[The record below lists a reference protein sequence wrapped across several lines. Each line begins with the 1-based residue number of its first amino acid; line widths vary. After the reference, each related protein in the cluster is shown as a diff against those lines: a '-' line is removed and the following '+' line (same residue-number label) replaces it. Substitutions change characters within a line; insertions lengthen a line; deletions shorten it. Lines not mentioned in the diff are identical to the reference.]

1 MKTLARKT
9 VRSRTFTQARPALSV
24 VREPKKAAVPFAL
37 RRRTFVLSLLGGA
50 AAVAAGCSDDPV
62 NNGSTS
68 SSSSSSS
75 SSGSGLMC
83 TPGYVCIPEIKEGED
98 IFAYIDRIKGAYD
111 HEFYKAIIGA
121 ANEYKEGDE
130 SLGISA
136 DNQTTRDN
144 ARTLLGNTKIGP
156 LADKPMLDDN
166 VYAAIMAATDSA
178 VLTANRDMT
187 MTQLKAA
194 LLEKTEADIKQLMV
208 GLPSDII
215 GMIVKL
221 MTNDDLIKVGQTVF
235 NPLPGTQIGAKGYM
249 GARIQPNSPT
259 DDPVDILWQVFNG
272 WAFAVGDVVLG
283 NNPVSSLVSDVH
295 QIELTLKDAL
305 ETFNLQDVFP
315 HCCLAHIDVQAEV
328 EKQFPGSTAL
338 WFQSL
343 GSTDDANATFDVTAA
358 KMMTHAATRSGKY
371 GLYFETGQGADATN
385 GHGAGFDMVVH
396 ESRKYG
402 FARALHKAVGEA
414 QAKAGNPV
422 APWVHLNDVAGFIGP
437 EIFRTKEQLVR
448 CCLEDIV
455 MGKLHGLPIGLDIC
469 STLHMSV
476 SLDDLDW
483 CIEQI
488 MPANPAYLMGLPTK
502 NDPMLSYLTT
512 AYQDHVRIRKNFGYK
527 VADKMWDFFV
537 NTLGVVNADGT
548 PTQYFGN
555 VKYVYAK
562 YMNAKGLDTR
572 PVDQIINDP
581 ATQTILDGIKKRG
594 VFIAEGTG
602 TNPWDLN
609 PTMDAYIRLLY
620 EDGKKSIFAEL
631 PANFATS
638 VANAVTVWT
647 GSASREDYILHP
659 TTGEKIKDD
668 AVKVLETL
676 RDQQKGAYNVQ
687 IMISDGLNA
696 YAITDKDHL
705 APYLSAVRTALE
717 AAGYAVAPEHIVCT
731 SGRVRAGYHAGEILF
746 GSIAD
751 KTSKRAIL
759 HIIGERPG
767 SEHHSY
773 SVYISAPPVDTWSKP
788 GTVDHDITKVVAG
801 IADTALLPAT
811 EAVQKT
817 MEIITALFA

>member
-1 MKTLARKT
+1 MKTLARQTPRARISK
-9 VRSRTFTQARPALSV
+9 QARPALAV
-24 VREPKKAAVPFAL
+24 VREPKKNAAQFAL
-37 RRRTFVLSLLGGA
+37 RRRTFVLSLLGGVSA
-50 AAVAAGCSDDPV
+50 AMAGCDPTPQPAKPPV
-62 NNGSTS
+62 DS
-68 SSSSSSS
+68 
-75 SSGSGLMC
+75 C
-83 TPGYVCIPEIKEGED
+83 TNKVCIAEIKTGED
-98 IFAYIDRIKGAYD
+98 IFAYIDRVKGAYD
-111 HEFYKAIIGA
+111 HEFYKAILGA

-136 DNQTTRDN
+136 DTQQTRDN
-144 ARTLLGNTKIGP
+144 ARLLLGNTKLGP
-156 LADKPMLDDN
+156 LADKPMASDN
-166 VYAAIMAATDSA
+166 IYTEIMKATDA
-178 VLTANRDMT
+178 TVLDAQREIT
-187 MTQLKAA
+187 MAQLKE
-194 LLEKTEADIKQLMV
+194 LLLTKTEAEIKAVMV

-215 GMIVKL
+215 GMVVKL
-221 MTNDDLIKVGQTVF
+221 MSNDELIKVGQTVF
-235 NPLPGTQIGAKGYM
+235 NPLPGTNIGAKGYM

-283 NNPVSSLVSDVH
+283 NNPVSSLVSSVH

-305 ETFNLQDVFP
+305 EAFNLQDVHP

-343 GSTDDANATFDVTAA
+343 GSTDAANATFDVTAA
-358 KMMTHAATRSGKY
+358 KMMSHAATRSGKY

-385 GHGAGFDMVVH
+385 GHGDGFDMVIH

-402 FARALHKAVGEA
+402 FARALKKAVGEA
-414 QAKAGNPV
+414 QAKAGQPV

-527 VADKMWDFFV
+527 VEDKMWDFFV
-537 NTLGVVNADGT
+537 NTLGVVNADGS

-562 YMNAKGLDTR
+562 YMQAKGDMRT
-572 PVDQIINDP
+572 VDQIITDP
-581 ATQTILDGIKKRG
+581 ATQTILDEIKARG

-602 TNPWDLN
+602 ANPWDLN
-609 PTMDAYIRLLY
+609 PDMDKYIRTLY

-631 PANFATS
+631 PADFANS
-638 VANAVTVWT
+638 VANAVTVAT
-647 GSASREDYILHP
+647 LSANREDYILHP
-659 TTGEKIKDD
+659 GTGEMFVAPD
-668 AVKVLETL
+668 AVTPTEAVKTLEKL
-676 RDQQKGAYNVQ
+676 RDQQAGKFDVQ

-705 APYLSAVRTALE
+705 APYLADVRTKLE
-717 AAGYAVAPEHIVCT
+717 AAGYKVAPEHIVCT
-731 SGRVRAGYHAGEILF
+731 SGRVRAGYEAGEILF

-751 KTSKRAIL
+751 ATSRRAIV

-767 SEHHSY
+767 SEHHAY
-773 SVYISAPPVDTWSKP
+773 SVYISMPSVATWKA
-788 GTVDHDITKVVAG
+788 GTLDHDKTRVVAG
-801 IADTALLPAT
+801 IADTAYLPSAAAT
-811 EAVQKT
+811 ETVNHLDDIKSKP
-817 MEIITALFA
+817 EFA

>member
-1 MKTLARKT
+1 
-9 VRSRTFTQARPALSV
+9 
-24 VREPKKAAVPFAL
+24 
-37 RRRTFVLSLLGGA
+37 
-50 AAVAAGCSDDPV
+50 
-62 NNGSTS
+62 
-68 SSSSSSS
+68 
-75 SSGSGLMC
+75 MC
-83 TPGYVCIPEIKEGED
+83 TAGYVCIPEIQPGED
-98 IFAYIDRIKGAYD
+98 VFAYVQRIKGAYD
-111 HEFYKAIIGA
+111 HSFYKAVIGA

-144 ARTLLGNTKIGP
+144 ARTLVGNTKVGP
-156 LADKPMLDDN
+156 LADKPMADDN
-166 VYAAIMAATDSA
+166 VYKAILAATDLT
-178 VLTANRDMT
+178 VLDANRDMT
-187 MTQLKAA
+187 MSQLKD
-194 LLEKTEADIKQLMV
+194 LLLTKTEAEIKKIMV
-208 GLPSDII
+208 GLPSDVI
-215 GMIVKL
+215 GMVVKL
-221 MTNDDLIKVGQTVF
+221 MTNDELIKVGQTVF
-235 NPLPGTQIGAKGYM
+235 NPLPGTTIGAKGYM

-259 DDPVDILWQVFNG
+259 DDPTDILWQVFNG

-283 NNPVSSLVSDVH
+283 NNPVSSLISDVH

-305 ETFNLQDVFP
+305 EAFNLQDILP
-315 HCCLAHIDVQAEV
+315 HCCLSHIDVQAEV

-343 GSTDDANATFDVTAA
+343 GSTDAANATFDVTTE
-358 KMMTHAATRSGKY
+358 KMMAHAATRSGKY

-385 GHGAGFDMVVH
+385 GHGDGFDMVVH

-402 FARALHKAVGEA
+402 FARALHKAVGAA
-414 QAKAGNPV
+414 QAKAGKPV

-488 MPANPAYLMGLPTK
+488 MPANPAYLMALPTK

-512 AYQDHVRIRKNFGYK
+512 AFQDHVRIRKNFGYK
-527 VADKMWDFFV
+527 VEDKMWDFFV
-537 NTLGVVNADGT
+537 NTLGVINMDGS

-562 YMNAKGLDTR
+562 YLKAKGDPRTLDAIMM
-572 PVDQIINDP
+572 DA
-581 ATQTILDGIKKRG
+581 ATQQTLDDIKKRG

-609 PTMDAYIRLLY
+609 PAMDTYIRFLY

-631 PANFATS
+631 PASFANT

-647 GSASREDYILHP
+647 GSANREDYILHP
-659 TTGEKIKDD
+659 PTGEKIKSD
-668 AVKVLETL
+668 AVTVLETL
-676 RDQQKGAYNVQ
+676 RDKQAGAYNVQ

-696 YAITDKDHL
+696 LAITDKDHL
-705 APYLSAVRTALE
+705 APYLADVRTKLE
-717 AAGYAVAPEHIVCT
+717 AAGYKIAPEHIVCT
-731 SGRVRAGYHAGEILF
+731 SGRVRAGYHAGEILY
-746 GSIAD
+746 GSLAD

-773 SVYISAPPVDTWSKP
+773 SVYISAPTVDVWSKP
-788 GTVDHDITKVVAG
+788 GTLDHDVTQVVAG
-801 IADTALLPAT
+801 IADTALTPIQA
-811 EAVQKT
+811 ADKT
-817 MEIITALFA
+817 LLIMTDLFK

>member
-1 MKTLARKT
+1 
-9 VRSRTFTQARPALSV
+9 
-24 VREPKKAAVPFAL
+24 
-37 RRRTFVLSLLGGA
+37 
-50 AAVAAGCSDDPV
+50 
-62 NNGSTS
+62 
-68 SSSSSSS
+68 
-75 SSGSGLMC
+75 MC
-83 TPGYVCIPEIKEGED
+83 TAGKVCIPEILPGED
-98 IFAYIDRIKGAYD
+98 VFAYVERRKGTFH
-111 HEFYKAIIGA
+111 HEFYKAVIGA
-121 ANEYKEGDE
+121 ANEYKEGDDA
-130 SLGISA
+130 LGISA

-144 ARTLLGNTKIGP
+144 ARTLLANTKIGA
-156 LADKPMLDDN
+156 LADKPMVSDEVYKLVMGATDAAVLDAN
-166 VYAAIMAATDSA
+166 REMTMAALKDFL
-178 VLTANRDMT
+178 LT
-187 MTQLKAA
+187 KP
-194 LLEKTEADIKQLMV
+194 EADIKALMV

-221 MTNDDLIKVGQTVF
+221 MTNDELIKIGQTVF
-235 NPLPGTQIGAKGYM
+235 NPLPGTNIGAKGYM

-259 DDPVDILWQVFNG
+259 DHPEDILWQVFNG

-283 NNPVSSLVSDVH
+283 NNPVSSLVSSVH
-295 QIELTLKDAL
+295 QIELTLKDVL
-305 ETFNLQDVFP
+305 ETFGVQDILP

-343 GSTDDANATFDVTAA
+343 GSTDPSNATFDVTAE
-358 KMMTHAATRSGKY
+358 KMLAHAATRTGKY

-385 GHGAGFDMVVH
+385 GHGDGFDMVVH
-396 ESRKYG
+396 EARKYG

-437 EIFRTKEQLVR
+437 EIFRDKEQLVR
-448 CCLEDIV
+448 CCLEDIA

-488 MPANPAYLMGLPTK
+488 MPANPAYLMALPTK

-512 AYQDHVRIRKNFGYK
+512 AFQDHVRIRENFGYK
-527 VADKMWDFFV
+527 VEDKMWQFFQ
-537 NTLGVVNADGT
+537 TLGVIDAMGK

-562 YMNAKGLDTR
+562 YLKAKGDMRT
-572 PVDQIINDP
+572 VDEIMADA
-581 ATQTILDGIKKRG
+581 ATQQILDDIKKRG
-594 VFIAEGTG
+594 VFIAEGHG
-602 TNPWDLN
+602 ANPWDLN
-609 PTMDAYIRLLY
+609 PTMDAYIRFLY

-631 PANFATS
+631 PSEFVNT

-647 GSASREDYILHP
+647 GSKDREDYILHP
-659 TTGEKIKDD
+659 PTGEKIKDD
-668 AVKVLETL
+668 AVMALETL
-676 RDQQKGAYNVQ
+676 RDKQAGAYNVQ

-696 YAITDKDHL
+696 YAITDQDHL
-705 APYLSAVRTALE
+705 APYLSDVRTKLE
-717 AAGYAVAPEHIVCT
+717 AAGYKVAPEHIVCT

-746 GSIAD
+746 GQIAD
-751 KTSKRAIL
+751 KQSKRAIL

-773 SVYISAPPVDTWSKP
+773 SVYISAPKVSVWSVP

-801 IADTALLPAT
+801 IADTALLPT
-811 EAVQKT
+811 
-817 MEIITALFA
+817 TAADQTLQILGELFALP

>member
-1 MKTLARKT
+1 MKTLARQSA
-9 VRSRTFTQARPALSV
+9 RSRTVAQARSAISLV
-24 VREPKKAAVPFAL
+24 AEPKTTAPLAL
-37 RRRTFVLSLLGGA
+37 RRRTFVLSLLGGVS
-50 AAVAAGCSDDPV
+50 AVAAGCTTDPPV
-62 NNGSTS
+62 KPNPVVDS
-68 SSSSSSS
+68 
-75 SSGSGLMC
+75 C
-83 TPGYVCIPEIKEGED
+83 TTGKVCIAEIKAGED
-98 IFAYIDRIKGAYD
+98 VFAYVQRIKGKYD
-111 HEFYKAIIGA
+111 HAFYKAVIGA

-144 ARTLLGNTKIGP
+144 ARTLLANTKIGP
-156 LADKPMLDDN
+156 LADKPMADDN
-166 VYAAIMAATDSA
+166 VYKAIVAATDAA

-187 MTQLKAA
+187 MAQFKD
-194 LLEKTEADIKQLMV
+194 LLLTKTEAEIKAVMV

-215 GMIVKL
+215 GMIVKI
-221 MTNDDLIKVGQTVF
+221 MTNDELIKVGQTVF
-235 NPLPGTQIGAKGYM
+235 NPLPGTNIGAKGYM

-259 DDPVDILWQVFNG
+259 DDSTDILWQVFNG
-272 WAFAVGDVVLG
+272 WAFGVGDVVLG
-283 NNPVSSLVSDVH
+283 NNPVSSVLSDVH

-305 ETFNLQDVFP
+305 ETFNLQNIFP
-315 HCCLAHIDVQAEV
+315 HCCLAHIDIQADI

-343 GSTDDANATFDVTAA
+343 GSTDAANATFDVTAD
-358 KMMTHAATRSGKY
+358 KMMAHAANRTGKY

-385 GHGAGFDMVVH
+385 GHGDGFDMVVH

-402 FARALHKAVGEA
+402 FARALTKAVGEA
-414 QAKAGNPV
+414 QAKAGKPV

-488 MPANPAYLMGLPTK
+488 MPANPAYLMALPTK

-527 VADKMWDFFV
+527 VEDKMWDFFV
-537 NTLGVVNADGT
+537 NTLGVVNMDGS

-562 YMNAKGLDTR
+562 YLIAKGDPRT
-572 PVDQIINDP
+572 VDAIMMDP
-581 ATQTILDGIKKRG
+581 ATQQILDDIKKRG
-594 VFIAEGTG
+594 VFIAEGFG
-602 TNPWDLN
+602 ANPWDLN

-620 EDGKKSIFAEL
+620 AEGKKSIFAEL
-631 PANFATS
+631 PADFANS
-638 VANAVTVWT
+638 VAQAVTVWT
-647 GSASREDYILHP
+647 GSADRNDYILHP
-659 TTGEKIKDD
+659 PTGEKIKDD

-676 RDQQKGAYNVQ
+676 RDKQAGAYDVQ

-696 YAITDKDHL
+696 FAITDKDHL
-705 APYLSAVRTALE
+705 APYLADVRTKLE
-717 AAGYAVAPEHIVCT
+717 AANYKVAPEHIVCT
-731 SGRVRAGYHAGEILF
+731 SGRVRAGYHAGEILY

-751 KTSKRAIL
+751 KTSRRAIL

-767 SEHHSY
+767 SERHTY
-773 SVYISAPPVDTWSKP
+773 SVYISTPSVSTWAQP
-788 GTVDHDITKVVAG
+788 GTLDHDRSKVVAG
-801 IADTALLPAT
+801 IAVGATAPVDAATATVNLLDSMKMDP
-811 EAVQKT
+811 K
-817 MEIITALFA
+817 FA